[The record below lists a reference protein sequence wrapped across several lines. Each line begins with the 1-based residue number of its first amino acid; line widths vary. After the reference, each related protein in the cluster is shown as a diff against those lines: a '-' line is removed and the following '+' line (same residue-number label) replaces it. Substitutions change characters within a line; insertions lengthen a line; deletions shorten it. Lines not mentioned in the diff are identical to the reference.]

1 MEVATGTRQVLDAVV
16 LAIAYSSLAAI
27 FAVATG
33 KLVASVR
40 SFLPRPTTKSA
51 TRSLAMLHVGLTVAC
66 VAVLAHVAAGFRPS
80 GPFKTT
86 PAPYTYRLASGF
98 VFFTLSPGLADAV
111 RDAAR

>member
-1 MEVATGTRQVLDAVV
+1 LDAVV
-16 LAIAYSSLAAI
+16 LALVYSSLAAI
-27 FAVATG
+27 AAVVLG

-40 SFLPRPTTKSA
+40 ASLPRPTTKLA
-51 TRSLAMLHVGLTVAC
+51 TRSLAMLQVGLTVAC
-66 VAVLAHVAAGFRPS
+66 VAVLAHATSKIRAE

-86 PAPYTYRLASGF
+86 PRPYTYRLASGF